1 VNRRRQRELSVSYL
15 GDGSDEMVQIICN
28 IHQVTELCQR
38 KFSAKK
44 PTGTAAYLLKQ
55 SAAYFGQTIAKSRAG

>member
-1 VNRRRQRELSVSYL
+1 
-15 GDGSDEMVQIICN
+15 MVQIICN

-55 SAAYFGQTIAKSRAG
+55 SAA